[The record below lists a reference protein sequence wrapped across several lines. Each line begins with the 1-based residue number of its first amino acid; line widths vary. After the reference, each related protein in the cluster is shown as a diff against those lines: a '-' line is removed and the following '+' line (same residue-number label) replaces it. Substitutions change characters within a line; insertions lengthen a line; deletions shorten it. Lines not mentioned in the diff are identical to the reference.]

1 MKMYRTICFDCRS
14 YCIPTAEKKSEVILQ
29 CNMCKGLSL
38 VQVGT
43 GFRPPAKGRVQEW
56 HKLQKVYN
64 SQNQSY
70 QKQRQARIQQL
81 TDKISLQGSSSD
93 LVRELDTVKKSENR
107 TMFYGFGG
115 SRSGSWKRA
124 MGHGYKK
131 PGVPKKLRENSFLQ
145 TITFD

>member
-1 MKMYRTICFDCRS
+1 MKIYRTICFDCKS
-14 YCIPTAEKKSEVILQ
+14 YCIPNAKKKIQHELQ
-29 CNMCKGLSL
+29 CNMCQGFNL

-43 GFRPPAKGRVQEW
+43 GFRPPAKSRVHEW

-64 SQNQSY
+64 SQNQAY
-70 QKQRQARIQQL
+70 QKQRQSKVQQL
-81 TDKISLQGSSSD
+81 TDQISLHGAKPD
-93 LVRELDTVKKSENR
+93 LVHALEEAQNTPNR

-115 SRSGSWKRA
+115 SRSGHWKRD

-145 TITFD
+145 TITFG